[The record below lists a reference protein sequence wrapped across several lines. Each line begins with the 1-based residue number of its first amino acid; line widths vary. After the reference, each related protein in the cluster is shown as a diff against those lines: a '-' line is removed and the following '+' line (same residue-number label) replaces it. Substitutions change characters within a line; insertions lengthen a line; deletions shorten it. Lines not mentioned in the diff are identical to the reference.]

1 MERNLNKGAGAS
13 GWNSS
18 GESSLEMNWKND
30 GIWLLLLIPIIG
42 LLFALGTNMSRDI
55 VSLLLLVTIVVL
67 FIIRRKMKH
76 THRE

>member
-1 MERNLNKGAGAS
+1 
-13 GWNSS
+13 
-18 GESSLEMNWKND
+18 MNWKND
-30 GIWLLLLIPIIG
+30 GIWLFLLIPIIG
-42 LLFALGTNMSRDI
+42 FSFALGINISRDF